1 MLSAQSYSFT
11 QNTRLAISLSWIGGY
26 TNVVTFLTCGH
37 VVSHMTGN
45 TTIVGLSVAQ
55 GQWIDVRYFAFAI
68 LMFIVGAM
76 TSAIITET
84 TRRRGMLSNYIL
96 PMALEAVLLGLFG
109 LTMRLVP
116 DLSEAAEWV
125 MYWITA
131 LACLAMGLQNATI
144 TKISGAVVRTTHVT
158 GVLTDLGLESVQL
171 MLWYRDRVRGR
182 ALVRAGRAW
191 RVSQRHPTFQR
202 VALLASIFGSFVFGA
217 GAGGWLFHQWP
228 AYTMVPPISFLLWII
243 LVDYFKPIAAVQQL
257 DALGDPEL
265 RIAGILKAMLPPEL
279 GIYRLLCH
287 RGNREHRAP
296 NFQIWCDLLPA
307 HWKVVVLALS
317 PMTRLD
323 EDAIMDLQRAA
334 QRLIAQKRRLVISG
348 VTAKQFRAMQAVGAV
363 ETFGYEN
370 LCPDIEFAVARGI
383 DLLSENTPTKT
394 TATAETKA

>member
-11 QNTRLAISLSWIGGY
+11 QNTRLAVSLSWIGGY

-55 GQWIDVRYFAFAI
+55 GHWANARYFGFAI
-68 LMFIVGAM
+68 LMFIIGAM
-76 TSAIITET
+76 TSAVITET

-109 LTMRLVP
+109 ITMTRVP
-116 DLSEAAEWV
+116 DLSGAAPWV
-125 MYWITA
+125 TYWLTA

-144 TKISGAVVRTTHVT
+144 TKISGSVVRTTHVT

-171 MLWYRDRVRGR
+171 LLWYRDRVRGR

-202 VALLASIFGSFVFGA
+202 VSLLASIFGSFVFGA
-217 GAGGWLFHQWP
+217 VAGGWLFNHWP
-228 AYTMVPPISFLLWII
+228 AYTMAPPIAFLLWII
-243 LVDYFKPIAAVQQL
+243 LVDYFKPIAAVQEL

-265 RIAGILKAMLPPEL
+265 HMAGILKAMLPSEL

-296 NFQIWCDLLPA
+296 NFQIWCDLLPS
-307 HWKVVVLALS
+307 HWKVIVLALS
-317 PMTRLD
+317 PMARLD
-323 EDAIMDLQRAA
+323 EDAIIDLQKAA

-348 VTAKQFRAMQAVGAV
+348 VTTKQFRAMQAVGAV

-370 LCPDIEFAVARGI
+370 LCPDIEFAVARGV
-383 DLLSENTPTKT
+383 DLLSEDAPNRSTNLSPI
-394 TATAETKA
+394 KA